1 MLKKIGIGLSA
12 LTLALIA
19 TACASSSAV
28 PQANG
33 TQQTTGTQPSASTP
47 SPAPETIQ
55 ATSEKP
61 SGSIQAKL
69 IDAQVNG
76 DSVSIPVSDVESD
89 WNTQFV
95 VNSQSGKMNFM
106 AYLLKNKI
114 YVRADVCPPC
124 RSIGYSL
131 DGNTLVCDRCATTFK
146 ADTGDGIAGACVDYP
161 KALVPYQISNGN
173 IVMKQADLVLAYEST
188 LNPGWP

>member
-12 LTLALIA
+12 LVLVLIA
-19 TACASSSAV
+19 AACANSATV
-28 PQANG
+28 PS
-33 TQQTTGTQPSASTP
+33 TTGTEPSASVP
-47 SPAPETIQ
+47 SS
-55 ATSEKP
+55 ATQPDQIKPLTEKP
-61 SGSIQAKL
+61 SGSIHATL
-69 IDAQVNG
+69 IEAQVNG
-76 DSVSIPVSDVESD
+76 DSVSIPVGDVERD

-95 VNSQSGKMNFM
+95 VNAPNGKMNFM
-106 AYLLKNKI
+106 AYLLNNKI

-131 DGNTLVCDRCATTFK
+131 NGNSLVCDRCATTFR
-146 ADTGDGIAGACVDYP
+146 ADTGDGIAGACVNYP

-173 IVMKQADLVLAYEST
+173 LVMNQSDLVVAYEST

>member
-1 MLKKIGIGLSA
+1 MFKKVSIVFSAFTLMVIGV
-12 LTLALIA
+12 
-19 TACASSSAV
+19 ACANSAPV
-28 PQANG
+28 PSI
-33 TQQTTGTQPSASTP
+33 TRTQPSVSAP
-47 SPAPETIQ
+47 SPATASAPEKIQ
-55 ATSEKP
+55 ATTSKP
-61 SGSIQAKL
+61 SGPIKAKL
-69 IDAQVNG
+69 IEAQVDG
-76 DSVSIPVSDVESD
+76 DSVSIPVSDVERD

-95 VNSQSGKMNFM
+95 VNTQKGKMNFM

-131 DGNTLVCDRCATTFK
+131 DGNTLICDRCATTFK
-146 ADTGDGIAGACVDYP
+146 ADTGDGIGGACVDYP

-173 IVMKQADLVLAYEST
+173 IVLSQADLVVAYENT